1 MVHNFEIKGV
11 KFKLHGFNLTTP
23 RLSHHKLVYAANRR
37 GVLSDNLRDYIP
49 NLSSRLNDDGNG
61 SFIYYGVLHSD
72 YLTQKVNP
80 ARTDFDIGTGE
91 DADIEQSSLFEQEI
105 TRADIREKAL
115 GLIQID
121 LANAISA
128 INKVKLEKIRD
139 YVHADAPQYNVLMR
153 YSSEFVDKIPSA
165 PSKPEIE
172 AALHRELHDR
182 EVKLKKDSNRIIK
195 EAEKLDDYES
205 YHQKLSQFMNSYN
218 ELGTAALAQYVMHRK
233 ILLEFLKQAISRDA
247 ATSQYPLEEL
257 VHQLV
262 FPMRSTSEDIP
273 YHEQNLWILD
283 ERLAF
288 HSFISSDKPLGGI
301 QSRLQSTSKL
311 RPDLLIFDE
320 KIIFSDDKLDD
331 HPINSIIVVEFKKPG
346 RNDYSANDNPIR
358 QSLKLIQKIR
368 EGKFLVDGR
377 PVTVA
382 NDKIP
387 ATAYAVCDL
396 TPTLRNALN
405 EFDAFVTP
413 DGQGYYGFQRTFGMY
428 YEVVSYDKLL
438 RDAEKRN
445 RIFFDKLN
453 ILGGLSTGDK

>member
-11 KFKLHGFNLTTP
+11 KFTLHGFNLTTP

-49 NLSSRLNDDGNG
+49 NLSSRLNDEENG
-61 SFIYYGVLHSD
+61 SFIYYGVLHSE

-105 TRADIREKAL
+105 TRAEIREKAL
-115 GLIQID
+115 GLIQSD

-139 YVHADAPQYNVLMR
+139 YVHADAPQYNVLMK
-153 YSSEFVDKIPSA
+153 YSSEFVDKIPST

-182 EVKLKKDSNRIIK
+182 EVKLKKDSSRIIK
-195 EAEKLDDYES
+195 EAEKVDDYES

-247 ATSQYPLEEL
+247 VTSQYPLEEL

-273 YHEQNLWILD
+273 NHEQNLWILD

-288 HSFISSDKPLGGI
+288 HSFISSDKPLSGI
-301 QSRLQSTSKL
+301 QSRLDSTSKL

-346 RNDYSANDNPIR
+346 RNDYSAN
-358 QSLKLIQKIR
+358 
-368 EGKFLVDGR
+368 EFVVDRR

-428 YEVVSYDKLL
+428 YEVISYDKLL

-453 ILGGLSTGDK
+453 ILGGLGKGDK